1 MNDRIEA
8 IVHETAEPLGID
20 VEAVELT
27 GPGKHRVLRIAID
40 ADGGVGI
47 DTIAS
52 VSRDL
57 SQALDATDV
66 MGSLPYTLEVTS
78 RGLDRPLELPRH
90 WRRNAGRLVDV
101 TLADDSQ
108 LTGRITLSDD
118 QGVDLD
124 VDGSM
129 RRVVWNDITRA
140 LVRAELNPPKTT
152 KKDA

>member
-1 MNDRIEA
+1 MNDRIET
-8 IVHETAEPLGID
+8 IVRETAGPLGVD

-27 GPGKHRVLRIAID
+27 GPGKHRVLRVAID
-40 ADGGVGI
+40 TDGGVGI

-66 MGSLPYTLEVTS
+66 MGSQPYTLEVTS

-101 TLADDSQ
+101 TLVDETR
-108 LTGRITLSDD
+108 LTGRITTSDD
-118 QGVDLD
+118 DGVDLD
-124 VDGSM
+124 VDGSA
-129 RRVVWNDITRA
+129 RRLTWTDITRA
-140 LVRAELNPPKTT
+140 LVRAELNPPK
-152 KKDA
+152 KDA

>member
-1 MNDRIEA
+1 MNDRIET
-8 IVHETAEPLGID
+8 IVRETAGPLGVD

-66 MGSLPYTLEVTS
+66 MGSQPYTLEVTS

-101 TLADDSQ
+101 TLADDSR